1 MVEQNGGVAG
11 ADAARRFNKGLLL
24 QNQRI
29 AAHQTSKRRDR
40 EDRHGDDHV
49 GHPAAHDGDHRDR
62 QQDPRKGEQH
72 VAKSHNEPVP
82 PALIVASQQPKH
94 RADGRANQHRQYPGG
109 QRDLRPDQHPAENI
123 PSQGV
128 DSEPVHQRRSLV
140 QTVVVEI
147 IFRIVRRYPWGNDG
161 YRNQQQHEN
170 TSAHRHRLAT
180 KAPPELMPGGMDL
193 AGSDARHGVQ
203 RRLPSPVKQ
212 LHLTY
217 T

>member
-1 MVEQNGGVAG
+1 MTPSPQNMVEQNGGVAG

-109 QRDLRPDQHPAENI
+109 SEICAPTSTRLKYPVPGSRLR
-123 PSQGV
+123 
-128 DSEPVHQRRSLV
+128 
-140 QTVVVEI
+140 
-147 IFRIVRRYPWGNDG
+147 
-161 YRNQQQHEN
+161 
-170 TSAHRHRLAT
+170 TSAPAKVPRSDGRSRNNFPHRTALSMGQRWLPQSAT
-180 KAPPELMPGGMDL
+180 
-193 AGSDARHGVQ
+193 ARKYQ
-203 RRLPSPVKQ
+203 RPSPPAGDESAARTHARGYGSRRV
-212 LHLTY
+212 
-217 T
+217 